1 MSEGSTRFAPAGLA
15 VAVLAVSTSAVL
27 VRATTAP
34 SIIAA
39 LYRVTFTVVLLVP
52 FAVVRPGKLIEGID
66 RRATLGGVLAGVALA
81 LHFATWF
88 ESLEWTS
95 IAASVTLVQCQPVFV
110 VIGAGVV
117 LNERVTRQ
125 TVVGITVALCGM
137 VFLSGAPTT
146 QGSLFGNG
154 LAITGAALAG
164 GYVLAGRSLRRRV
177 NLIGYVLVVY
187 SACAVVLCLLA
198 IASGHTLVGY
208 SDTDWLLF
216 LAMAVGPGLLGHTVI
231 NWVLAHVRSTVV
243 SVALLGEPVG
253 ATLLGLVVFGEM
265 PSAVTI
271 VGGAVVL
278 CGIAITALSE

>member
-1 MSEGSTRFAPAGLA
+1 MNEVRSRVAPVGLA
-15 VAVLAVSTSAVL
+15 VAILAVSTSTVL

-39 LYRVTFTVVLLVP
+39 LYRVTFTVLLLVP
-52 FAVVRPGKLIEGID
+52 FAIARPGTPIEGID
-66 RRATLGGVLAGVALA
+66 RRAAGGGILAGVALA

-110 VIGAGVV
+110 VIGAVVV
-117 LNERVTRQ
+117 LNERVTRRA
-125 TVVGITVALCGM
+125 VVGIAVALCGM
-137 VFLSGAPTT
+137 VILSGVPTT

-164 GYVLAGRSLRRRV
+164 GYVLAGRSLRQRV

-198 IASGHTLVGY
+198 IASGYPLVGY
-208 SDTDWLLF
+208 SATDWLLF

-243 SVALLGEPVG
+243 SVALLGESVG
-253 ATLLGLVVFGEM
+253 ATLLGLLVFGEI
-265 PSAVTI
+265 PTAITI
-271 VGGAVVL
+271 GGGVVVL
-278 CGIAITALSE
+278 CGIAITALSA